1 MTSPAKKQQK
11 KRIHRFGDAQRRKSV
26 RIARRRRTINVS
38 NDVWLDVFRFVGR
51 ARLGEKVALLS
62 VRFDALVDKFNEGT
76 KFSIGQLEIQRASS
90 GRKAAAIKKRVG
102 RKLVPQPFPQTQPP
116 DSIIGFTQINISY
129 IDNNVVSFLL
139 HRIKHLFN
147 TDITLWLNIGSD
159 QGRCWSVI
167 KTLFWDLMANN
178 CTSMLI
184 DGTSVDVLRTF
195 ISPTVFRDCA
205 KLRSIEIFAN
215 DLLPDSPADDQ
226 KASASAGQALSK
238 WLHTP
243 RMDGRPKMFRSAG
256 PAQLEQ
262 NLAELKTAFLNAII
276 PVNYIV
282 AIVDLALGDDE
293 PFELENGQTGER
305 LTYRQVGDVCLLTRS
320 PVRRETQN
328 WAQWEEEAADWQ
340 KTRGK
345 IVEFWISDR
354 DLAFV

>member
-226 KASASAGQALSK
+226 KA
-238 WLHTP
+238 
-243 RMDGRPKMFRSAG
+243 
-256 PAQLEQ
+256 
-262 NLAELKTAFLNAII
+262 FLNAII